1 MLLIA
6 MNLLKQLVLLVLY
19 LFLTISDILN
29 YNLDYLI
36 N

>member
-6 MNLLKQLVLLVLY
+6 MNLLKQLVLLGLY
-19 LFLTISDILN
+19 IVLTISDILN